1 MFLYLQSNR
10 KIGGGVRKGQLSPT
24 GRVPYLAGFE
34 IGYKKMLK
42 TRILI
47 CFLLFGGPYLLAQHN
62 LDSLKNRLT
71 TETNDS
77 VRFGILLRLSTE
89 LEFYDYAQSRMYAN
103 EATTLSTKLN
113 EDWARGKLFFRLA
126 FLETL
131 EGDYSEAL
139 KYDLQCVNL
148 YSEIKDSVMLARA
161 LNDVGT
167 DYRDLGQYGEGYFY
181 LIQSYRVS
189 RNHGK
194 VPSHEDSL
202 VMAIALHNIGTV
214 FTELGQFER
223 SLSHLQA
230 SAKMSSL
237 LNDVEGRPYTFDEL
251 GELYRRKNEL
261 GQSEKYLVAAL
272 KEAHKLKIRILIPRI
287 QSHLASLYLDKKD
300 FVKSLMYYDSVIGP
314 QTNINNRF
322 SLAECDLGKGMVMSR
337 SGDFEAAQ
345 KFYLKSLAVA
355 KELNARNLALSCYKE
370 LASLHEIK
378 KDFEKSL
385 RFLKQHDALR
395 DTIFSEA
402 TMEKLIQYQVRFET
416 ENKDTEIAS
425 LTQDRT
431 RQTFEIR
438 RQELISNI
446 LVIVVALTI
455 ILLFTVYRSGRRR
468 KRINS
473 LLLEHQEEI
482 KKRSVELEQLNQVKD
497 KFFSIIS
504 HDLRSPMNALAG
516 ALELLE
522 QKHIT
527 QDEFAELSKGLK
539 TQFNHTRTLINNL
552 LNWTLLQMD
561 KLTIQS
567 EKVLIHAKVEE
578 SFSTLG
584 NLYPKNIKLE
594 NQVDKNITAY
604 ADPNI
609 INLVLRNLI
618 MNAIKFTENDG
629 RIWINAVEKGAEII
643 VSVSDNG
650 IGINS
655 EVKKMLFENTPS
667 YSTRGT
673 ANEKGT
679 GLGLIL
685 CKEFV
690 EKNGGRIWLESEMG
704 KGTTFYFTLPTS
716 SSLLRG

>member
-1 MFLYLQSNR
+1 
-10 KIGGGVRKGQLSPT
+10 
-24 GRVPYLAGFE
+24 
-34 IGYKKMLK
+34 MLK
-42 TRILI
+42 TRIFI
-47 CFLLFGGPYLLAQHN
+47 CLLLFEGPPLLAQRN
-62 LDSLKNRLT
+62 LDSLKNQLA
-71 TETNDS
+71 TEINDS
-77 VRFGILLRLSTE
+77 VRFQILLKLSTE
-89 LEFYDYAQSRMYAN
+89 LEFHDYTQSRMYADQ
-103 EATTLSTKLN
+103 ATDLSTKLN
-113 EDWARGKLFFRLA
+113 KDWARGKLFFRLA

-148 YSEIKDSVMLARA
+148 YSENKDSIRLARA

-181 LIQSYRVS
+181 LTQSYRIV
-189 RNHGK
+189 RNHGN
-194 VPSHEDSL
+194 VPNREDSL

-214 FTELGQFER
+214 FTELGQFES
-223 SLSHLQA
+223 SLRYLQA
-230 SAKMSSL
+230 SANMSSL
-237 LNDVEGRPYTFDEL
+237 LHDIEGPPYTFDEL
-251 GELYRRKNEL
+251 GELYRRKNDL
-261 GQSEKYLVAAL
+261 GQSEKYLLAAL
-272 KEAHKLKIRILIPRI
+272 KESHKLKIRILIPRI

-300 FVKSLMYYDSVIGP
+300 FAKSLMYYDSMMGQ

-322 SLAECDLGKGMVMSR
+322 GLAQCDLGKGMVMSR
-337 SGDFEAAQ
+337 SGDFETAQ
-345 KFYLKSLAVA
+345 KFYIKSLAAA
-355 KELNARNLALSCYKE
+355 KKLNARNLALSCYKE
-370 LASLHEIK
+370 LASLYEVK
-378 KDFEKSL
+378 RDFETSL
-385 RFLKQHDALR
+385 HFLKQYDALR

-402 TMEKLIQYQVRFET
+402 TMEQLFQNQVRFET
-416 ENKDTEIAS
+416 ENKDTEIAALS
-425 LTQDRT
+425 QDRT
-431 RQTFEIR
+431 RQTYEIK

-446 LVIVVALTI
+446 LAIVVALTV
-455 ILLFTVYRSGRRR
+455 ILLFTVYRSGQRR
-468 KRINS
+468 KRINR

-482 KKRSVELEQLNQVKD
+482 KKRSIELEQLNQVKD

-516 ALELLE
+516 TLELLE
-522 QKHIT
+522 QKHIS
-527 QDEFAELSKGLK
+527 QDEFAELSKSLK

-567 EKVLIHAKVEE
+567 EKVFVHAKVEE
-578 SFSTLG
+578 SFSALG
-584 NLYPKNIKLE
+584 NLYPKNIKME
-594 NQVDKNITAY
+594 NLVNKKITAF

-618 MNAIKFTENDG
+618 LNSIKFTESGG
-629 RIWINAVEKGAEII
+629 RIWISAVEKDTEII

-650 IGINS
+650 IGIKP
-655 EVKKMLFENTPS
+655 EVKEMLFENTS
-667 YSTRGT
+667 GYSTRGT

-704 KGTTFYFTLPTS
+704 KGTTFYFTLPAS
-716 SSLLRG
+716 NSLLRGQS